1 MHFPSFDLADPLFD
15 AYGLRFSLQ
24 IATLE
29 NVYGLD
35 PGRTSA
41 RLEGDDFAVRAAGLA
56 CAGQQV
62 AADGKATLHLRAEGP
77 GRLRCTLRVR
87 APAPI
92 RCVKLLL
99 RDLPAPLR
107 LVEEGGEREI
117 GGGGEILQYPNRLP
131 TPLVVAR
138 AGPSTFGLRVED
150 PELREKRFALSVER
164 TGALAGRG
172 AIELVLAE
180 DATQHGRDFVGPP
193 VLIERE
199 PDPARF
205 LEDQLRFLEVAY
217 GLAPFAVRTD
227 VPAFARELRLALT
240 LHGMHWTGR
249 VFLDYGRM
257 LEVLR
262 FVAARIEGRRV
273 LAYLPGFEGRYYWQY
288 GEWRPEPRLGGE
300 EGFAALC
307 KGARELGVHLM
318 PMFGGNCVNA
328 TLPRFRDL
336 DPRAYLK
343 SATGNRFHGN
353 QPDWDFSRAHDT
365 GWQAWLNPGHPGFR
379 ADLAGQIG
387 ELAARFG
394 FDGVFLDTIHVW
406 MNDPDHSVY
415 AGTRALVE
423 RLRRSIPGV
432 LLAAEHDYDALLGCF
447 PLFQRSYWGRDPA
460 WTARYALRFAHLCEG
475 EPEGRTGV
483 HEFGRFE
490 PRADLPAERPA
501 PGYLPTLA
509 FQDDTLERSR
519 PRVEAAIGAAAG
531 AGR

>member
-1 MHFPSFDLADPLFD
+1 MHFPSFDLRDPVYE
-15 AYGLRFSLQ
+15 AHGLCFSVQ
-24 IATLE
+24 IVTVE

-35 PGRTSA
+35 PERTSA
-41 RLEGDDFAVRAAGLA
+41 RLEGGDFAVRSAGLA
-56 CAGQQV
+56 WAGQQV
-62 AADGKATLHLRAEGP
+62 RAEGKATLHLRADSP
-77 GRLRCTLRVR
+77 ARIRVAVR
-87 APAPI
+87 ARGPAPI

-99 RDLPAPLR
+99 RDLAAPLR
-107 LVEEGGEREI
+107 LVQERAERDVSAAGEV
-117 GGGGEILQYPNRLP
+117 LQYPLGLP
-131 TPLVVAR
+131 TPLVLAR
-138 AGPSTFGLRVED
+138 AGARMLGLRVED
-150 PELREKRFALSVER
+150 PEVREKRFSFASER
-164 TGALAGRG
+164 SGPLAGR
-172 AIELVLAE
+172 AVIEVILDE
-180 DATQHGRDFVGPP
+180 DATRFGRDFVGPE
-193 VLIERE
+193 VVIESD
-199 PDPARF
+199 PDPVRF
-205 LEDQLRFLEVAY
+205 LEDQLRFLESAH
-217 GLAPFAVRTD
+217 GLVPFAERAD
-227 VPAFARELRLALT
+227 VPDWARELRLALT

-249 VFLDYGRM
+249 VFLDYARM

-328 TLPRFRDL
+328 RLPRFAQL

-353 QPDWDFSRAHDT
+353 QPDWDFARAHDT

-379 ADLAGQIG
+379 DDLAGQI
-387 ELAARFG
+387 EALAARYG

-406 MNDPDHSVY
+406 INDPDCAVH
-415 AGTRALVE
+415 AGTRALAE
-423 RLRRSIPGV
+423 RLRASIPGV
-432 LLAAEHDYDALLGCF
+432 LLAAEHDYDALLACF
-447 PLFQRSYWGRDPA
+447 PLFQRSTWGRDPA
-460 WTARYALRFAHLCEG
+460 WTARYAMRFAHLCEG

-483 HEFGRFE
+483 HEFGVFA
-490 PRADLPAERPA
+490 PRADAPAERAA

-519 PRVEAAIGAAAG
+519 ARVEAAIAAAG
-531 AGR
+531 VAP

>member
-1 MHFPSFDLADPLFD
+1 MARRRPALMHFASFDLGDPLFD
-15 AYGLRFSLQ
+15 AHGLRVSLQ

-35 PGRTSA
+35 PRRTSA
-41 RLEGDDFAVRAAGLA
+41 RLEGGDFAVRAAGLA

-62 AADGKATLHLRAEGP
+62 QAEGKATLHLRAEGP
-77 GRLRCTLRVR
+77 GRVRCTLRAR

-92 RCVKLLL
+92 RGVKLLL

-107 LVEEGGEREI
+107 LVDEAGEREV
-117 GGGGEILQYPNRLP
+117 GAGGEIVQYPNRIP
-131 TPLVVAR
+131 TPLVTAR
-138 AGPSTFGLRVED
+138 AGAATVGIRVED
-150 PELREKRFALSVER
+150 PDVREKRFAFAVER
-164 TGALAGRG
+164 AGALAGRG
-172 AIELVLAE
+172 AIEVVLDE
-180 DATQHGRDFVGPP
+180 DATEHGRDFVGPP
-193 VLIERE
+193 VVIERD

-205 LEDQLRFLEVAY
+205 LDEHLRFLERAY
-217 GLAPFAVRTD
+217 GLAPFAERPD
-227 VPAFARELRLALT
+227 VSAWARELQLAVT

-249 VFLDYGRM
+249 AFLDYGRM
-257 LEVLR
+257 LDVLR
-262 FVAARIEGRRV
+262 FVTDRIEGRRV

-307 KGARELGVHLM
+307 KGARELGVHVM

-328 TLPRFRDL
+328 RLPRFAEL

-379 ADLAGQIG
+379 ADLAGQI
-387 ELAARFG
+387 EALAARFG

-406 MNDPDHSVY
+406 LNDPDHSVY

-423 RLRRSIPGV
+423 RLRAAIPGV
-432 LLAAEHDYDALLGCF
+432 L
-447 PLFQRSYWGRDPA
+447 
-460 WTARYALRFAHLCEG
+460 
-475 EPEGRTGV
+475 
-483 HEFGRFE
+483 
-490 PRADLPAERPA
+490 
-501 PGYLPTLA
+501 
-509 FQDDTLERSR
+509 
-519 PRVEAAIGAAAG
+519 
-531 AGR
+531 